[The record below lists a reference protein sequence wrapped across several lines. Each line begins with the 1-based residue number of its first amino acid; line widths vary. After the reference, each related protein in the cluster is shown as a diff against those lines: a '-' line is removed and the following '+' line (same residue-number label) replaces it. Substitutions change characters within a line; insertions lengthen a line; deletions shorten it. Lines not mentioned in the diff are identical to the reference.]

1 MSLVAPINEIISGR
15 VLLCNT
21 TRLIKPRRALCRD
34 FSHRLIDDMKHMHF
48 GTHKRSVTHKVGC
61 VCTPGVTNAHIFYP
75 QQAET
80 ALFSGSTNRVTK
92 YNNNNNN
99 PQCVLA
105 TALAVQPL
113 KAEVRVRLVIGAG
126 DGENPASTTP
136 FSSREADWLQRSSL
150 RPARL
155 SITHAAVTAAA
166 RQTPPGWS

>member
-1 MSLVAPINEIISGR
+1 MKLLL
-15 VLLCNT
+15 LLCNT
-21 TRLIKPRRALCRD
+21 IRLIKPRCALCRD
-34 FSHRLIDDMKHMHF
+34 FSHRIIDDMKHMHF

-61 VCTPGVTNAHIFYP
+61 VCTPGVTNAPFFPPP
-75 QQAET
+75 QQAES
-80 ALFSGSTNRVTK
+80 ALFSGSTNQVTK

-105 TALAVQPL
+105 TALEVQPL

-126 DGENPASTTP
+126 DGENTAGTTP

-155 SITHAAVTAAA
+155 SIPHAAVTAAA
-166 RQTPPGWS
+166 RQTPPSWS